1 MKVLVIGG
9 GGREHAIVWKLNQ
22 SPLVDK
28 LYCAPGNGGISKI
41 AECVPIE
48 TDDIDKLLSF
58 AKKEQIDFTV
68 VGPELPL
75 TLGIVDKFNAENLP
89 IFGPTKAAA
98 KLEGSKKFSKEIMDK
113 ANVPTA
119 FYRSFTSSDEALEY
133 LKGKQA
139 PIVVKADGLAAG
151 KGVIVADTIKQ
162 AMGAVKLILDDK
174 VFKDAGKEIIIE
186 EFLRGEEASI
196 LAFSDGKTVLSMDS
210 SQDHKRA
217 HNGDKG
223 PNTGG
228 MGAYSPAPIVT
239 EKMKEKILKTVLE
252 PVVREMAKI
261 GTPYKGILYAGL
273 MISDNEP
280 KVLEFN
286 VRFGDPE
293 TQAVLPRLKNDLM
306 EIFLAV
312 YEERLDEIKLEWTP
326 EAAVSVVLASGGYP
340 GSYEKNIE
348 IQGLDK
354 ADSTEKAV
362 VFHAGTK
369 SENDKIYTSGGRVLN
384 VTALGKSILTAQ
396 DRAYVTAK
404 KIYFDKMQYR
414 TDIANKA
421 LK

>member
-22 SPLVDK
+22 SPLVEK

-41 AECVPIE
+41 AECVSIAV
-48 TDDIDKLLSF
+48 DDIDGLVKF
-58 AKKEQIDFTV
+58 AKKENIDFTV

-75 TLGIVDKFNAENLP
+75 TLGIVDRFDTEKLP
-89 IFGPTKAAA
+89 IFGPSKAAA

-119 FYRSFTSSDEALEY
+119 FYKSFTSSDDALEY
-133 LKGKQA
+133 LKDKQA
-139 PIVVKADGLAAG
+139 PLVVKADGLAAG
-151 KGVIVADTIKQ
+151 KGVIVADTIEK

-174 VFKDAGKEIIIE
+174 VFGEAGKEIIIE
-186 EFLRGEEASI
+186 EFLQGEEASI

-252 PVVREMAKI
+252 PVIEEMAKI

-273 MISDNEP
+273 MISDDNP

-293 TQAVLPRLKNDLM
+293 TQAILPRLKNDLM

-312 YEERLDEIKLEWTP
+312 YEERLDKIKLDWTSD
-326 EAAVSVVLASGGYP
+326 AAVSVVLASGGYP
-340 GSYEKNIE
+340 GTYEKGIE

-354 ADSTEKAV
+354 ADSTDKAV

-369 SENDKIYTSGGRVLN
+369 SENNKIYTSGGRVLN